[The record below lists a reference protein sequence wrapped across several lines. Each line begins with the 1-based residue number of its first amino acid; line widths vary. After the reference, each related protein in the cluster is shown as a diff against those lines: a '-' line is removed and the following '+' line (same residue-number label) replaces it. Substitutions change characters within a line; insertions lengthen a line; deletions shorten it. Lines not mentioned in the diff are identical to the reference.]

1 MNTSP
6 PEHWSRDEA
15 LARYEGGVW
24 IFLAVIAV
32 ALIAIIAW
40 LGVILL

>member
-1 MNTSP
+1 MVTNH
-6 PEHWSRDEA
+6 PEHWSRDEV

-24 IFLAVIAV
+24 ILLAVVAV

-40 LGVILL
+40 LGFILL